1 MANVNER
8 IRELRKTLGL
18 TLEKFGAKLGVGKNA
33 ISRIET
39 SKSNLTNQMFLSIIR
54 EYNVNPDWLRNGTGP
69 MFLDAPNRDDF
80 MTAAAGLSDD
90 PLVVSF
96 LVEYAKLRPDER
108 AVIQKYIDN
117 ILQRY
122 KEEKDAT

>member
-1 MANVNER
+1 MNER

-18 TLEKFGAKLGVGKNA
+18 TLEKFGANLGVGKTA
-33 ISRIET
+33 ISKIE
-39 SKSNLTNQMFLSIIR
+39 SGDRGLTDQMFLSVVR
-54 EYNVNPDWLRNGTGP
+54 EYNVNPDWLRNGTGL
-69 MFLDAPNRDDF
+69 MFLDAPDRNDF

-117 ILQRY
+117 ILKRY

>member
-1 MANVNER
+1 MNER
-8 IRELRKTLGL
+8 VRELRKSLGL
-18 TLEKFGAKLGVGKNA
+18 TLEKFGANLGVGKTA
-33 ISRIET
+33 ISKIE
-39 SKSNLTNQMFLSIIR
+39 SGDRGLTDQMFLAIVR

-69 MFLDAPNRDDF
+69 MFLDVPNQDDF

>member
-1 MANVNER
+1 MNER

-18 TLEKFGAKLGVGKNA
+18 TLEKFGANLGVGKTA
-33 ISRIET
+33 VSKIE
-39 SKSNLTNQMFLSIIR
+39 SGDRGLTDQMFLSVVR
-54 EYNVNPDWLRNGTGP
+54 EYNVNPDWLRNGTGQ
-69 MFLDAPNRDDF
+69 MFLDAPDRNDF

-117 ILQRY
+117 ILKRY

>member
-1 MANVNER
+1 MNER

-18 TLEKFGAKLGVGKNA
+18 TLEKFGANLGVGKTA
-33 ISRIET
+33 ISKIE
-39 SKSNLTNQMFLSIIR
+39 SGDRGLTDQMFLSVVR

-69 MFLDAPNRDDF
+69 MFLDAPDQNDF

-108 AVIQKYIDN
+108 SVIKKYVDN

>member
-1 MANVNER
+1 MNER

-18 TLEKFGAKLGVGKNA
+18 TLEKFGANLGVGKTA
-33 ISRIET
+33 ISKIE
-39 SKSNLTNQMFLSIIR
+39 SGDRGLTDQMFLAIVR

-69 MFLDAPNRDDF
+69 MFLDAPDRNDF

>member
-1 MANVNER
+1 MNER

-18 TLEKFGAKLGVGKNA
+18 TLEKFGANLGVGKTA
-33 ISRIET
+33 ISKIE
-39 SKSNLTNQMFLSIIR
+39 SGDRGLTDQMFLSVVR

-69 MFLDAPNRDDF
+69 MFLDAPDQNDF

-108 AVIQKYIDN
+108 AVIKKYVDN

>member
-1 MANVNER
+1 MSEINER
-8 IRELRKTLGL
+8 VRQVRKTLNL

-39 SKSNLTNQMFLSIIR
+39 SKSNLTDQMFLSIIR

-122 KEEKDAT
+122 NEEKDAT

>member
-1 MANVNER
+1 MNER

-18 TLEKFGAKLGVGKNA
+18 TLEKFGANLGVGKTA
-33 ISRIET
+33 ISKIE
-39 SKSNLTNQMFLSIIR
+39 SGDRGLTDQMFLAIVR
-54 EYNVNPDWLRNGTGP
+54 EYNVNPDWLRNGTGA
-69 MFLDAPNRDDF
+69 MFLDVPDRNDF

-117 ILQRY
+117 ILKRY

>member
-1 MANVNER
+1 MSEINER
-8 IRELRKTLGL
+8 VRQVRKTLNL

-39 SKSNLTNQMFLSIIR
+39 SKSNLTDQMFLSIIR

-69 MFLDAPNRDDF
+69 MFLDSPNRDDF
-80 MTAAAGLSDD
+80 LTAAAGLSDD
-90 PLVVSF
+90 PLVISF

>member
-1 MANVNER
+1 MNER

-18 TLEKFGAKLGVGKNA
+18 TLEKFGANLGVGKTA
-33 ISRIET
+33 ISKIE
-39 SKSNLTNQMFLSIIR
+39 SGDRGLTDQMFLSVVR

-69 MFLDAPNRDDF
+69 MFLDAPDQNDF
-80 MTAAAGLSDD
+80 MTAVAGLSDD

-108 AVIQKYIDN
+108 AVIKKYVDN

>member
-1 MANVNER
+1 MNER
-8 IRELRKTLGL
+8 IRELRKNLGL
-18 TLEKFGAKLGVGKNA
+18 TLEKFGANLGVGKTA
-33 ISRIET
+33 ISKIE
-39 SKSNLTNQMFLSIIR
+39 SGDRGLTDQMFLSVVR

-69 MFLDAPNRDDF
+69 MFLDAPDRNDF

-117 ILQRY
+117 ILKRY